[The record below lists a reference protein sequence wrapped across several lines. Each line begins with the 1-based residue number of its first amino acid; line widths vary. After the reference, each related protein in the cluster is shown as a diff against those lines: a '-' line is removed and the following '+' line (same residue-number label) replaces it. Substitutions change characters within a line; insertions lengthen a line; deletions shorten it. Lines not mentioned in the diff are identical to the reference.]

1 MSASPLFSGRIAPS
15 RKLADKLFRA
25 FCFLATLMASI
36 FLVLLLWSV
45 IKDGAGRVTADFFSE
60 FTSRFPEKAGIKA
73 ALAGTIWV
81 IGLTA
86 VIAVP
91 VGVAAAVYLEE
102 FVPKSNRLAAF
113 IQLNISNL
121 AGVPSI
127 IYGLLGLAVF
137 VRFFAL
143 DRSVLAGALTMSL
156 LILPMIIVVSQEAIR
171 AVPNSYREGALAIGA
186 TRWQTVRTQVI
197 PAALSGITTGI
208 ILSLSRAMG
217 ESAPLITIGAV
228 TFIKMTPQK
237 LGDKFTV
244 LPIQIFDWSSRPQV
258 GYHEAAAAASIV
270 LLVVLIVLN
279 GIAIAIRLRSQKRA

>member
-15 RKLADKLFRA
+15 RKLADKVFRVA
-25 FCFLATLMASI
+25 CFLATLVATI
-36 FLVLLLWSV
+36 FLALLLWSV
-45 IKDGAGRVTADFFSE
+45 IKDGAGRITGDFFSE

-86 VIAVP
+86 LIAVP

-102 FVPKSNRLAAF
+102 FVPKTNRLAGF

-258 GYHEAAAAASIV
+258 GYHEVAAAASIV
-270 LLVVLIVLN
+270 LLAVLIVLN
-279 GIAIAIRLRSQKRA
+279 GIAITIRLRAQKRT